1 MIRRLVSRAYYAS
14 KPAWEIYR
22 SLLQTQF
29 LACDELDQLQLHKL
43 QRMIEHAGT
52 VSPFWRTRFEKCGI
66 STGSVDSLATLQRLP
81 ILEKE
86 QLRTLVAE
94 YGTDTARWVQK
105 RSGGSTGKPITT
117 YASPGHL
124 YWSMASMLRF
134 YSWIGYRSGDPRAKL
149 FAMPTRMGIPE
160 HTPFGRIRNWL
171 SNTLYLDAL
180 NLTPERV
187 EAIIAALRSFQPRML
202 IGYTSAMAIVARALA
217 KNGRTLCVPG
227 IVIVNSAEALDPI
240 RRDIIQSGLG
250 GLVFDHYGTRDVG
263 HVADECEQRNGLHVH
278 MEYLIVEI
286 VDQDG
291 KWARDGEEGE
301 ILITELENH
310 GVPLFRYRIGDRAI
324 KAQEPCS
331 CGRGLQL
338 LQTITGRSTDIIK
351 LPNGNKLTGLV
362 FPHIFKDFPIVE
374 YQVVQKDLEHV
385 AVKLVLEQRV
395 ATAEAIRSIENALV
409 QRMPG
414 VVVTVTVVEA
424 IPRSPSGKLRSVIS
438 ELECDRVGWFC
449 D

>member
-160 HTPFGRIRNWL
+160 HTPYRRPCTVLGHFSLSTSCSSLVYRPRWRSLLGVMMEHEISRPELSSESRWTPRCSVLSRTARWCIRLCWR
-171 SNTLYLDAL
+171 SSPIDVE
-180 NLTPERV
+180 ERR
-187 EAIIAALRSFQPRML
+187 ARRPAAR
-202 IGYTSAMAIVARALA
+202 
-217 KNGRTLCVPG
+217 
-227 IVIVNSAEALDPI
+227 
-240 RRDIIQSGLG
+240 
-250 GLVFDHYGTRDVG
+250 
-263 HVADECEQRNGLHVH
+263 
-278 MEYLIVEI
+278 
-286 VDQDG
+286 
-291 KWARDGEEGE
+291 
-301 ILITELENH
+301 
-310 GVPLFRYRIGDRAI
+310 
-324 KAQEPCS
+324 
-331 CGRGLQL
+331 
-338 LQTITGRSTDIIK
+338 
-351 LPNGNKLTGLV
+351 
-362 FPHIFKDFPIVE
+362 
-374 YQVVQKDLEHV
+374 
-385 AVKLVLEQRV
+385 
-395 ATAEAIRSIENALV
+395 
-409 QRMPG
+409 
-414 VVVTVTVVEA
+414 
-424 IPRSPSGKLRSVIS
+424 
-438 ELECDRVGWFC
+438 
-449 D
+449 